1 MEKLRTIFM
10 GTPDFAVP
18 ILDVL
23 NRETDVIL
31 VVSQPDACVG
41 RKKELKSTPIKE
53 FALAHGLEVY
63 QPTKVKLEFE
73 KIVELKPDLIVTCA
87 YGQIIPK
94 DILDCARLGCINV
107 HASLL
112 PKYRGGAPIHHA
124 IINGE
129 KETGITIMF
138 MDEKMDTGDIIL
150 QRSCPIGSAMNVE
163 ELHEVLSSLGAEALH
178 DALPLLVSGNYERVR
193 QNNEEATY
201 AWNIKRE
208 DEHLDFNTEAINV
221 YNKVRG
227 LYSWPKAYMIL
238 DGMEVKV
245 LECFIGDKN
254 SKFSPGTVAEITKD
268 SIGICTKDKMIY
280 ITRVKPFSKKE
291 MSALDFING
300 LDKERVINS
309 LVS

>member
-107 HASLL
+107 HAL
-112 PKYRGGAPIHHA
+112 
-124 IINGE
+124 
-129 KETGITIMF
+129 
-138 MDEKMDTGDIIL
+138 
-150 QRSCPIGSAMNVE
+150 
-163 ELHEVLSSLGAEALH
+163 
-178 DALPLLVSGNYERVR
+178 
-193 QNNEEATY
+193 
-201 AWNIKRE
+201 
-208 DEHLDFNTEAINV
+208 
-221 YNKVRG
+221 
-227 LYSWPKAYMIL
+227 
-238 DGMEVKV
+238 
-245 LECFIGDKN
+245 
-254 SKFSPGTVAEITKD
+254 
-268 SIGICTKDKMIY
+268 
-280 ITRVKPFSKKE
+280 
-291 MSALDFING
+291 ALDSPC
-300 LDKERVINS
+300 LPDKIP
-309 LVS
+309 